1 MHSPNLGEANTGF
14 RIPPT
19 FVIHAGSEALPKD
32 ACLHGFGSTP
42 KSGYAALANPRPF
55 SDGAPH
61 AWETSQQL
69 HMVEQRATKA
79 RSSLIVIFGN
89 MTDDAGE
96 VV

>member
-1 MHSPNLGEANTGF
+1 MPEVKYFQKTLVFTDLVVDQNRAMQQ
-14 RIPPT
+14 
-19 FVIHAGSEALPKD
+19 
-32 ACLHGFGSTP
+32 
-42 KSGYAALANPRPF
+42 LANPRPF

-79 RSSLIVIFGN
+79 RSSLIVILGN
-89 MTDDAGE
+89 VTDYAGE